1 MITIRMPPN
10 NNRYINGKSVY
21 QLYLSIKQHFSGRY
35 DIIKYNW
42 TMRISDSAYQK
53 RRDKY
58 FFEKLSDKYTLK
70 ELTLIFMSN
79 LVANQDAWIGDIS
92 DADALIFYREY
103 IGRLKRIKQVYEDD
117 IKNIYYFSKKVEV
130 KSLQEIFEYNTK
142 VNTSYI
148 FKLLQSNV
156 ISFETFCLLDSF
168 LHIIN
173 KHDEQ
178 TNDLVWEKY
187 STKLNA
193 YKKIL
198 NIDALEARKL
208 FIETVKNCQ
217 ITLQTL

>member
-1 MITIRMPPN
+1 MINIRMPSN
-10 NNRYINGKSVY
+10 NNRMVNGKSVY
-21 QLYLSIKQHFSGRY
+21 ALYLAVKNHFNGRY
-35 DIIKYNW
+35 DVVKYNW
-42 TMRISDSAYQK
+42 VMRVSDAAYNK

-92 DADALIFYREY
+92 DADALVFYREY

-130 KSLQEIFEYNTK
+130 NALSEIFEYNKK
-142 VNTSYI
+142 VGASYI

-156 ISFETFCLLDSF
+156 ISFETFILLDSF
-168 LHIIN
+168 LDIIN
-173 KHDEQ
+173 KHDDQ
-178 TNDLVWEKY
+178 TNDLVWSKY

-198 NIDALEARKL
+198 KVDAVEARKL
-208 FIETVKNCQ
+208 FIETVKNCKY
-217 ITLQTL
+217 